1 MSKSQTSSARDYT
14 FIWGK
19 YSLWL
24 TMFRILSMYEK
35 SPLSGLFRISK
46 SLYSITN
53 NVHISW
59 SVLTQIKSSLCPVP
73 NPHRNLHRGGVTSSC
88 LTQMIQTLYLVE
100 LRLSIRELLDC
111 LTSVGRV
118 PATKGPAPKPGCCQ
132 MKIKSLPDALSY
144 IYSVT

>member
-14 FIWGK
+14 FILRK

-24 TMFRILSMYEK
+24 TMLRILAICEK
-35 SPLSGLFRISK
+35 PPLSGLFRISK

-59 SVLTQIKSSLCPVP
+59 SVLTQIRSSLCPVP
-73 NPHRNLHRGGVTSSC
+73 HLHRNLHRGVTSSC

-100 LRLSIRELLDC
+100 LRLSIRELLGC